1 MVDLEMSVHVADVKP
16 PRAIPVAPQVWLVV
30 AVASGWE
37 DDLPPLLKGLR
48 RVMPRFRT
56 SAMVDGGELVFVL
69 HRLWYPLTD
78 FQEGAIEL
86 AVAGW
91 AVEELKIAED
101 PATVEYDRAAN
112 RYVIN
117 FDEDMWEDR

>member
-1 MVDLEMSVHVADVKP
+1 
-16 PRAIPVAPQVWLVV
+16 
-30 AVASGWE
+30 
-37 DDLPPLLKGLR
+37 
-48 RVMPRFRT
+48 
-56 SAMVDGGELVFVL
+56 MVDGGELVFVL